1 MSITVLPQLI
11 EAEAN
16 LSEQEAALI
25 QQLADIQEQ
34 RKGLQTV
41 IAMFDASGGEPM
53 AASSV
58 ESLLKDEE
66 IEAEAEEEAEEE
78 AETEEEETVAD
89 KLAKVTKKAKISDRK
104 AKLAKVRKTKAAK
117 AAKSASPK
125 KADGRTARWQRYV
138 RDAYSDERLQDVVEN
153 VLKAK
158 PKDSFKIADV
168 MSIIFEDKMPKAQYL
183 KARSRI
189 SNILSAGAR
198 DNEWHR
204 GRGGTYSMS
213 AKALK

>member
-16 LSEQEAALI
+16 LSEQEAALV

-41 IAMFDASGGEPM
+41 IAMFDASSGEPM
-53 AASSV
+53 VAPSEIPPV
-58 ESLLKDEE
+58 KDEE
-66 IEAEAEEEAEEE
+66 PEA
-78 AETEEEETVAD
+78 EEETVAD

-104 AKLAKVRKTKAAK
+104 AKLANVRKTKSAK
-117 AAKSASPK
+117 AASPK
-125 KADGRTARWQRYV
+125 KVDGRTARWQRYV
-138 RDAYSDERLQDVVEN
+138 RDAHRDERLQDVVEN
-153 VLKAK
+153 VLKAN

-168 MSIIFEDKMPKAQYL
+168 MSAIFEDNMPKAQYL

-198 DNEWHR
+198 DNEWYR